1 LSSSPW
7 TGAHSVRKHG
17 VVLHRHG
24 HARRC
29 AHAPATAGELR
40 HAAVLY
46 SVSVGRVC
54 AAKELTLKTRS
65 KVLAP
70 VSYQQPFCSLAG
82 LFLVLS
88 LQIQSSNSVCGK

>member
-7 TGAHSVRKHG
+7 TGAHSVCKHG

-46 SVSVGRVC
+46 SISVGRVC
-54 AAKELTLKTRS
+54 AASANFEDEVKKTCACILPTS
-65 KVLAP
+65 VL
-70 VSYQQPFCSLAG
+70 
-82 LFLVLS
+82 
-88 LQIQSSNSVCGK
+88 